1 MMLAVDF
8 VTTRWYVFFTVFE
21 IALVVLTLAYFLN
34 RVARQLNH
42 ISATLA
48 KVTFGVRAVETQCA
62 VIGPAADRINANL
75 TEAAGGLERAAVL
88 AERLGR

>member
-1 MMLAVDF
+1 MSVK
-8 VTTRWYVFFTVFE
+8 WYVFFTVFE

-62 VIGPAADRINANL
+62 VIGPAADRVNANL
-75 TEAAGGLERAAVL
+75 GEAAAGLEKAAVL
-88 AERLGR
+88 AERLAR

>member
-1 MMLAVDF
+1 MSVGL
-8 VTTRWYVFFTVFE
+8 RVFFTVFE

-62 VIGPAADRINANL
+62 VIGPAADRINTNL
-75 TEAAGGLERAAVL
+75 GEAAGGLEKAAVL
-88 AERLGR
+88 AERLAR

>member
-1 MMLAVDF
+1 MNF

-21 IALVVLTLAYFLN
+21 IALIILTLAYFLN

-42 ISATLA
+42 IADTLA

-62 VIGPAADRINANL
+62 VIGPAADRINNNLSEAAANL
-75 TEAAGGLERAAVL
+75 EKSAVL
-88 AERLGR
+88 AERLARR

>member
-1 MMLAVDF
+1 MSV
-8 VTTRWYVFFTVFE
+8 RWYVAATVFE
-21 IALVVLTLAYFLN
+21 ILLVVLTLAYFLN

-42 ISATLA
+42 IAATLA

-75 TEAAGGLERAAVL
+75 GEAAGGLEKAAVL
-88 AERLGR
+88 AERLAR